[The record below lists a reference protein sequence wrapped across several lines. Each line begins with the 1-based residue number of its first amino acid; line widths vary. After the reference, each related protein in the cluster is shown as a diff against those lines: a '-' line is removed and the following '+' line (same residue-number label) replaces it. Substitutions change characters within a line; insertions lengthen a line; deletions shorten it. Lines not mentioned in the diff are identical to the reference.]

1 MILSCRRV
9 SDVDRQFFEQFGTL
23 AQRYK
28 EKELMLNTDKSLK
41 LEAEEEQVMSESQQ
55 NLGSSMT
62 GLTWDNL
69 SYSTNTFTFN
79 QTLQKKD
86 VSIRILENR
95 NIRISSEHVREVPFQ
110 EGRGDSR
117 GGIRSGRGGNAA

>member
-1 MILSCRRV
+1 MILSRCRV
-9 SDVDRQFFEQFGTL
+9 SDVDQHFFEQFGTL

-86 VSIRILENR
+86 VSIMRGLRIET
-95 NIRISSEHVREVPFQ
+95 Q
-110 EGRGDSR
+110 E
-117 GGIRSGRGGNAA
+117 